1 VIDDSS
7 WTRAQGEE
15 RGIVPHALVGRTM
28 DTVAAKVCAFLHLGD
43 PNRSTVILR

>member
-7 WTRAQGEE
+7 WTIAQGEE

-28 DTVAAKVCAFLHLGD
+28 DTVAWDSTKVAAKG
-43 PNRSTVILR
+43 